1 MKMTEP
7 YTEFLH
13 IECDEHGKL
22 FVQWQFA
29 SWRKSF
35 ILMYKGKDEQSL
47 PVTVRIIGWKEH
59 FQNDSLYGQ
68 YVDIV
73 VEEGSNSLP
82 VQILPELHEI
92 IVEVGLG
99 SGGEF
104 FPILQSE
111 RARYYGKQRACNSE
125 KAEWTSFQMDCKAWY
140 SQFSTYTYYENV
152 GGK

>member
-1 MKMTEP
+1 MSEP
-7 YTEFLH
+7 HTEFLH
-13 IECDEHGKL
+13 IHCDENGKL

-35 ILMYKGKDEQSL
+35 VHMYKGNQEQSL
-47 PVTVRIIGWKEH
+47 PVTVRIIGWKEN
-59 FQNDSLYGQ
+59 FQNNSLYGQ
-68 YVDIV
+68 YLDIV
-73 VEEGSNSLP
+73 VEEDTNSLAE
-82 VQILPELHEI
+82 QSLPELHEI

-99 SGGEF
+99 SGEEF

-111 RARYYGKQRACNSE
+111 RAKINGRQRACNSE
-125 KAEWTSFQMDCKAWY
+125 KAEWTSLHRDNKAWY

>member
-1 MKMTEP
+1 MSEP
-7 YTEFLH
+7 HTEFLH
-13 IECDEHGKL
+13 IGCDEHGML

-35 ILMYKGKDEQSL
+35 VHMYKGKNDQSL
-47 PVTVRIIGWKEH
+47 PVTIRIIGWKEN
-59 FQNDSLYGQ
+59 FQNNSLYGQ
-68 YVDIV
+68 YLDIV
-73 VEEGSNSLP
+73 VEEGSNSLT
-82 VQILPELHEI
+82 VQIIHDLNEI

-111 RARYYGKQRACNSE
+111 RARLNGKQRACNCE
-125 KAEWTSFQMDCKAWY
+125 KTGWISFQMDSKAGY